1 MSCFFTNNIYYETE
15 KDGRRTH
22 MELTAT
28 DVSPS
33 FPATMGISII
43 GGRDFRED
51 DLNSSKDLCIF
62 NRTAGDLYGISPG
75 DIGNSLEVIGISD
88 DIRFASFRKEVTP
101 TALVLNRNNRFSYA
115 VIRVKAVS
123 GLKPVR
129 AEIEKCLKKFSP
141 EYELEVYFYDQVLEH
156 TYRREQRTG
165 KLVSLFSLIAIII
178 SVVGVFSLVTFECG
192 YRRKE
197 SSIRKVAGAT
207 SWELVR
213 MFCRKYLTIL
223 GVCFVISIPVSII
236 VVRRWFESF
245 AYHIPLYWWVFPAV
259 FIAIAAI
266 TLATVVWQSW
276 STANENPVNNL
287 RTD

>member
-1 MSCFFTNNIYYETE
+1 
-15 KDGRRTH
+15 

-115 VIRVKAVS
+115 VIRVKAGS

-129 AEIEKCLKKFSP
+129 AEIEKFLKNSVRNMNSKSISMIKCLNT
-141 EYELEVYFYDQVLEH
+141 H
-156 TYRREQRTG
+156 TGESRG
-165 KLVSLFSLIAIII
+165 P
-178 SVVGVFSLVTFECG
+178 
-192 YRRKE
+192 E
-197 SSIRKVAGAT
+197 SS
-207 SWELVR
+207 
-213 MFCRKYLTIL
+213 CRCS
-223 GVCFVISIPVSII
+223 V
-236 VVRRWFESF
+236 
-245 AYHIPLYWWVFPAV
+245 
-259 FIAIAAI
+259 
-266 TLATVVWQSW
+266 
-276 STANENPVNNL
+276 
-287 RTD
+287 